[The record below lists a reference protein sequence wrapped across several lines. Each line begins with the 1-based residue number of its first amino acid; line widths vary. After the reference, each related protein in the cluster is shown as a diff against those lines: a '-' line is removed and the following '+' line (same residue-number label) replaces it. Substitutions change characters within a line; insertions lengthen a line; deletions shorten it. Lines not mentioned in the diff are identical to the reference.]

1 MTASG
6 LWAQIDVHSH
16 AITESYM
23 DFIRTH
29 GAEMDEGFPIPS
41 WKVEEHLAFMDKADP
56 CKIYIL
62 EVYADREAY
71 RLLLRNSSKRRS
83 NDEIMDGFCPELFSD
98 AKINFRNQ
106 KQAIYNLKNC
116 NVLKISAEQKQS
128 LA

>member
-1 MTASG
+1 MKKYLITLLAMSMTASG

-62 EVYADREAY
+62 EVYADREA
-71 RLLLRNSSKRRS
+71 RPIWS
-83 NDEIMDGFCPELFSD
+83 NP
-98 AKINFRNQ
+98 
-106 KQAIYNLKNC
+106 
-116 NVLKISAEQKQS
+116 
-128 LA
+128 

>member
-41 WKVEEHLAFMDKADP
+41 WKVEEHLAFMDKAGFTSLRSMP
-56 CKIYIL
+56 TG
-62 EVYADREAY
+62 
-71 RLLLRNSSKRRS
+71 RLTRLISKPHTSANTRKARPIWS
-83 NDEIMDGFCPELFSD
+83 NP
-98 AKINFRNQ
+98 
-106 KQAIYNLKNC
+106 
-116 NVLKISAEQKQS
+116 
-128 LA
+128 